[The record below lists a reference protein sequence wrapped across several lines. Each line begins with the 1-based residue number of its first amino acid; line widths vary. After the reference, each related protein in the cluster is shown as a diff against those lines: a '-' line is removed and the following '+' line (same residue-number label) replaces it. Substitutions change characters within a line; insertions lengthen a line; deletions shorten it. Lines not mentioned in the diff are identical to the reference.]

1 VKRVLATNVYVD
13 QRGEP
18 RSAPLLLSYE
28 PQIRS
33 FLEGPTVPRSQEV
46 RVEPSVPCVAVPTDT
61 TALSEDPELIPTGQV
76 SEMAPP
82 INPFELMGK
91 ATGGSSS
98 GAAKGKGKG
107 RGKGAG
113 KKSKKTIS
121 ESSSSEQTTQ
131 ATTTQEPPLPLP
143 IVHEIDESDHGEDL
157 APPRKRGRSEGPSM
171 PAKGTS
177 SGFEAWVPNLLFG
190 DGPISV
196 HDTVLD
202 KTETELSAHVAH
214 GLARA
219 ACLPG
224 DMNQWDSMNSGQIF
238 RHITRGMM
246 MVNVSFP
253 DTCFLY
259 IYFFTSLYPLNL
271 TFYNFLFLS
280 IQATQGILSMESRVV
295 RMTEELQKKGADY
308 KKLEDQHFRNVNL
321 MKEAEERA
329 RAEVEN
335 RERVEVEL
343 TELKEKV
350 RKLESECIASI
361 GKAREEGKEEG
372 KAEGKILGQEA
383 AMDEART
390 QFRMVYNSGF
400 RQGWKSALNKTG
412 QPESSELFLRSN
424 TPLPYPKEGLKDSED
439 EAEEEEEED
448 DSEGEEGRGPDS
460 MQEDSQPAPTEEA
473 TDAPGPTS
481 SL

>member
-1 VKRVLATNVYVD
+1 MCPGEESRTLCHLKAKNVHQKLVNGLPDTNKGYDKDYLRVSGDWFTESKCWSSFGYPDPSRIALYEGQADTELVKRVLATNIYVD

-18 RSAPLLLSYE
+18 CSAPLLLRYE

-46 RVEPSVPCVAVPTDT
+46 RVETSAPCLAVLADT
-61 TALSEDPELIPTGQV
+61 TALSENPELIPTGQV

-98 GAAKGKGKG
+98 GAAKGKELP
-107 RGKGAG
+107 R
-113 KKSKKTIS
+113 
-121 ESSSSEQTTQ
+121 
-131 ATTTQEPPLPLP
+131 PLP

-157 APPRKRGRSEGPSM
+157 APPRKKGRSEGPSM
-171 PAKGTS
+171 PAERTS
-177 SGFEAWVPNLLFG
+177 SSFEAWVPNLLFG

-202 KTETELSAHVAH
+202 ETETELSAHVAH

-238 RHITRGMM
+238 RHVTRGMM
-246 MVNVSFP
+246 M
-253 DTCFLY
+253 
-259 IYFFTSLYPLNL
+259 
-271 TFYNFLFLS
+271 
-280 IQATQGILSMESRVV
+280 ATQGILSMVSRVV
-295 RMTEELQKKGADY
+295 KMTQELQKKGADY
-308 KKLEDQHFRNVNL
+308 KRLEDQHFINVNL

-329 RAEVEN
+329 RTEVEN
-335 RERVEVEL
+335 RKRAEVEL

-350 RKLESECIASI
+350 RKLESECLASL

-372 KAEGKILGQEA
+372 KAEGKILGHES
-383 AMDEART
+383 AMEEART
-390 QFRMVYNSGF
+390 QFRMVYNIGF
-400 RQGWKSALNKTG
+400 RRGWKSALTKTE
-412 QPESSELFLRSN
+412 QPETSELFLRSN
-424 TPLPYPKEGLKDSED
+424 TPIPYPEEGLKDSD
-439 EAEEEEEED
+439 NEA
-448 DSEGEEGRGPDS
+448 
-460 MQEDSQPAPTEEA
+460 QET
-473 TDAPGPTS
+473 
-481 SL
+481 